1 MFDAANRN
9 SGNTN
14 KIKSSKFVSPL
25 SPKSI
30 TVLLT
35 VSVSFLFVGLMIMSV
50 AYYSPIA
57 AYAKSKKSHN
67 ETLSES
73 SDKNNAPLKELGQ
86 SANKE
91 ESVNN
96 PSSATDNNN
105 NNNPPSS
112 ESSDKNN
119 APLKELGQSNL
130 GKIKLPPGGIRVNE
144 SDLGGIKLP
153 PGGGKIKIPPGGVLE
168 NPPDENAPP
177 NNPTT
182 PPP

>member
-1 MFDAANRN
+1 MDLIAVSKMIRNSLILLYYNENCIFIMFDAPNRN

-35 VSVSFLFVGLMIMSV
+35 VSVSVLFVGLMIMSV

-57 AYAKSKKSHN
+57 AYAKSKKSDN
-67 ETLSES
+67 ESSSES

-91 ESVNN
+91 ESGNN
-96 PSSATDNNN
+96 PSSANDNNNPSSANDNNNPSSANDNNNPSSANDN

-130 GKIKLPPGGIRVNE
+130 GKI
-144 SDLGGIKLP
+144 
-153 PGGGKIKIPPGGVLE
+153 
-168 NPPDENAPP
+168 
-177 NNPTT
+177 
-182 PPP
+182 